1 MSGILQ
7 FIGVLASLIILHELG
22 HFLAAVIF
30 GIQIEEFG
38 IGFPPRLT
46 KLFEFKGTEY
56 TLNWIPL
63 GGFVRPRGENDP
75 DVEGGLAGASP
86 WVRIGVLI
94 SGPLMN
100 LLAAVLIYAVIFTQL
115 GMPDVDTVQVLET
128 APDSPAAE
136 AGVQAG
142 DIIREINNQEVSST
156 DFLRE
161 HIYDHLGE
169 TISLTLMRESGTEE
183 INLTPRENPPEGQGA
198 IGIVMT
204 NPRERI
210 GVLRALPMG
219 AAATAEHSLAVLR
232 LPALLLQGG
241 EAGQAA
247 RPVGYK
253 GMYDIYEG
261 ARDQEL
267 LPGTTSEVNVL
278 LFITA
283 VTVSL
288 GVLNLFPIPALD
300 GGRILLIL
308 PELVIGKRVSQNV
321 KNVVNAIGFISM
333 ILLLIYINVLDFT
346 SPVQL
351 P

>member
-22 HFLAAVIF
+22 HFLAAVVF

-38 IGFPPRLT
+38 IGFPPRLA
-46 KLFEFKGTEY
+46 KLFEYKGTEY

-63 GGFVRPRGENDP
+63 GGFVRPKGENDP
-75 DVEGGLAGASP
+75 EVEGGLAAAGP
-86 WVRIGVLI
+86 WVRIGVLFA
-94 SGPLMN
+94 GPLMN
-100 LLAAVLIYAVIFTQL
+100 LLAAVAIYAVIFTQL
-115 GMPDVDTVQVLET
+115 GMPDPSTVQILET
-128 APDSPAAE
+128 APDSPAA
-136 AGVQAG
+136 QAG
-142 DIIREINNQEVSST
+142 LQSGDVVQEINGQEVTSS

-161 HIYDHLGE
+161 AIYENLGE
-169 TISLTLMRESGTEE
+169 AITMTVSREGGTEQVV
-183 INLTPRENPPEGQGA
+183 LTPREDPPENEGA

-219 AAATAEHSLAVLR
+219 AAATAEHSVAVLR

-261 ARDQEL
+261 AREQEL
-267 LPGTTSEVNVL
+267 LPGTSSQVNVL

-308 PELVIGKRVSQNV
+308 PELVIGKRVSQKV